1 MEEWLSLCCIALSTV
16 LALWFLK
23 LNGGTKKFKKQQ
35 LPPGPWTLPV
45 IGSLHHV
52 VSLLPH
58 RRMMDMSRQ
67 HGPLMH
73 LVLGEVPTVIVS
85 SAEAAELVMR
95 TNDLAFA
102 TRPGTPTQ
110 DIFGCGGKDV
120 VFAPYGEHWRQ
131 MRKVC
136 VVEFLSSRQVKRME
150 GIRAEEV
157 GSLLRSIAAAAA
169 ASTSG
174 GAAIINFSQEV
185 AALSNDVVTRAVF
198 GGKFARQREY
208 IRELGRALELM
219 GGSCLVDIFPS
230 SRLARWLSHGGRS
243 IKKSSA
249 CIKRIISGIIE
260 ERQAARAAASDGAC
274 SSTSVDENFLDAL
287 LRLQQEGS
295 LEIPLTTDAIG
306 AVLSDM
312 FAGGTET
319 IATTLAWAMSELVR
333 SPEIMAK
340 AQQEVREVLGE
351 GRSVITNSDLTKLRY
366 PKLVIKEVLRL
377 HPASPLIPRAA
388 REDCTVM
395 GYDIPKGTNVYINVF
410 AISRDPKNWNSPGEF
425 KPERFEDTQVNFN
438 GTYFEFIPFGAGRR
452 QCTGI
457 QFTLSLAVMALANFL
472 YHFDWKLP
480 DASSLA
486 SFDMSEK
493 FGITVCRRYD
503 LKLRAVPH
511 VWPNA
516 TLSE

>member
-1 MEEWLSLCCIALSTV
+1 MEEWSLSLCCIALSTV

-23 LNGGTKKFKKQQ
+23 LNGGTKKLKKQQ
-35 LPPGPWTLPV
+35 LPPGPWTLPI

-58 RRMMDMSRQ
+58 RRMMDMSRR

-73 LVLGEVPTVIVS
+73 LMLGEVPTVIVS
-85 SAEAAELVMR
+85 SAEAAELVMK

-110 DIFGCGGKDV
+110 DVFGCGGKDI

-136 VVEFLSSRQVKRME
+136 VLEFLSSRQVKRME

-157 GSLLRSIAAAAA
+157 GNLLRSITAA
-169 ASTSG
+169 AST
-174 GAAIINFSQEV
+174 GAAAINFSREV

-198 GGKFARQREY
+198 GGKFAQQGEY

-219 GGSCLVDIFPS
+219 GGSCLVDLFPS
-230 SRLARWLSHGGRS
+230 SRLARWLSNGDRS

-260 ERQAARAAASDGAC
+260 ERQAARAAPSDGAC
-274 SSTSVDENFLDAL
+274 SSTNDENFLDVL
-287 LRLQQEGS
+287 LRLQQDDS

-351 GRSVITNSDLTKLRY
+351 GRAVITNSDLAKLRY
-366 PKLVIKEVLRL
+366 PKSVIKEVLRL

-410 AISRDPKNWNSPGEF
+410 AISQDPQNWNNPGEF

-457 QFTLSLAVMALANFL
+457 QFTLSLAEMALTNFL

-493 FGITVCRRYD
+493 FGITVSRRYD
-503 LKLRAVPH
+503 LKLRAIPH

-516 TLSE
+516 TPSE